1 MSAAELPWESA
12 VALAERVRAGSLSAR
27 ELADACLARI
37 EAHDGELNAF
47 VHVDPARV
55 RADAD
60 ALDARVAA
68 GEDPGPL
75 AGVPCAVK
83 DNLCT
88 LDQPTSAGSRL
99 LADFAPPYEATA
111 VSRLR
116 AAGALVLGKA
126 NLDEFG
132 MGSSGEASSHGAS
145 RNPFDRERVPGGS
158 SSGSA
163 VAVAAGLAP
172 LALGSDT
179 GGSIRQPAALCG
191 VVGFKPSYG
200 RVSRSGLIA
209 YASSLDQ
216 VGPLCRSVGD
226 LAPALDALCGP
237 DPADMTTCEPPAD
250 EPSFVAALEGA
261 SLAGKRLGVSPEQRA
276 LIRDPEVSAALDAAL
291 EAARS
296 AGAELVEVTLPLVE
310 AALPAYYVVATAEA
324 SSNLA
329 RYDGV
334 HYGRRVE
341 GQDLVELSARTRA
354 EGFGAEVQRRILLG
368 TFVLSSGF
376 YDAYYLRAQR
386 VRRRVRDALRA
397 ALAGVDALIG
407 PTTPTPAWKLGEVA
421 DPLDVYAMDVF
432 TVAAN
437 LAGLPAVSLPCGRS
451 AAGLPLAVQLTGR
464 PLGDPALLGLA
475 GGLERAM
482 DRPFS
487 RPEGL

>member
-1 MSAAELPWESA
+1 MTEELAWESA
-12 VALAERVRAGSLSAR
+12 GAIAARVRGGDLSAR
-27 ELADACLARI
+27 AVAEGCLTRI
-37 EAHDGELNAF
+37 EAHEGALNAL
-47 VHVDPARV
+47 VHLDAERAR
-55 RADAD
+55 AEAD

-75 AGVPCAVK
+75 AGVPCVIK

-88 LDQPTSAGSRL
+88 LDQPTTAGSRL
-99 LADFAPPYEATA
+99 LEGFTPPYEATA
-111 VSRLR
+111 VARLR
-116 AAGALVLGKA
+116 SAGAIVLGKA

-132 MGSSGEASSHGAS
+132 MGSSGEASAYGPS
-145 RNPFDRERVPGGS
+145 RNPFDPERVPGGS

-163 VAVAAGLAP
+163 AAVAAGFAP

-216 VGPLCRSVGD
+216 VGPLARSVSD
-226 LAPALDALCGP
+226 LAPALDALCAP
-237 DPADMTTCEPPAD
+237 DPADMTTCAGPRG
-250 EPSFVAALEGA
+250 EPSFAAALEAA
-261 SLAGKRLGVSPEQRA
+261 SLRGKRLGVSPEQRA
-276 LIRDPEVSAALDAAL
+276 LITDPEVSAALDAAL
-291 EAARS
+291 DAARA
-296 AGAELVEVTLPLVE
+296 AGAEVVEVPLPLVE

-341 GQDLVELSARTRA
+341 GADLVELSARTRA
-354 EGFGAEVQRRILLG
+354 EGLGGEVQRRILLG

-386 VRRRVRDALRA
+386 VRRRVGEALRG
-397 ALAGVDALIG
+397 ALAGLDALIG
-407 PTTPTPAWKLGEVA
+407 PTTPTPAWRLGERR
-421 DPLDVYAMDVF
+421 DPLEAYAMDVF

-437 LAGLPAVSLPCGRS
+437 LAGLPAVSLPCGQS
-451 AAGLPLAVQLTGR
+451 AAGLPIGVQLTGQ
-464 PLGDPALLGLA
+464 PSGDPALLGLA
-475 GGLERAM
+475 RGLELAL